1 MASPS
6 HEENYQLDQVCFSL
20 LLMLQAVQMKNIC
33 CYVLLLCYH
42 LLDYYQDKKDPT
54 VFTSEYKEIF

>member
-1 MASPS
+1 
-6 HEENYQLDQVCFSL
+6 V
-20 LLMLQAVQMKNIC
+20 LQAVQMKNIC